1 MLSLLNRFIR
11 TSYMVNFI
19 QNLDNSWQNVLKTE
33 FEKPYFTQL
42 DKTLEKDYTTE
53 IIYPP
58 KNLVF
63 NAFNKTPFNQVKVV
77 LLGQDPYH
85 GSGQAHGLCFSVPSG
100 IKPPPSLVNVFKELN
115 SDLGIPVPSHG
126 NLEPWANQGVFL
138 LNATLTVKA
147 KQPLSHH
154 QMGWETFTD
163 HVIEILSKEKT
174 GIVFLLWGRNAQEK
188 EQLID
193 TTKHFVLKAA
203 HPSPYSASNG
213 FFGCKHFSKTNK
225 ILEIQSMKRIDWRI

>member
-1 MLSLLNRFIR
+1 LLSLLNRFIR